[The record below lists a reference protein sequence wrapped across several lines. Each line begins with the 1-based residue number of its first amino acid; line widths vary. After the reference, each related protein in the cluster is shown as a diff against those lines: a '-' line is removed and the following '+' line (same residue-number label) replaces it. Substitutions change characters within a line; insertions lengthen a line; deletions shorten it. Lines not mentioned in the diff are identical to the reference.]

1 MSYNIIRPTA
11 EAQTL
16 TDPAVLTQLR
26 EDLTRDGWVI
36 LRGFDADM
44 SKFSALTTALCKK
57 ITFDPAREYGEK
69 NTQKGG
75 CVKII
80 KL

>member
-1 MSYNIIRPTA
+1 MNYNIIRPTA

-57 ITFDPAREYGEK
+57 ITFADIG
-69 NTQKGG
+69 T
-75 CVKII
+75 
-80 KL
+80 